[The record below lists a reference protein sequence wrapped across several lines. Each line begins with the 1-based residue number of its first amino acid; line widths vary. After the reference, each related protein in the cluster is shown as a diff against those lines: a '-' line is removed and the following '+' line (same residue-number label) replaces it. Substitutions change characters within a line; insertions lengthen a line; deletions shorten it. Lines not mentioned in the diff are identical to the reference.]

1 MAFTETDFWALI
13 ERVDRAAL
21 AQCNEDKAIE
31 LVVQALQERPE
42 ADIFAFEEQL
52 AKALHNLDGRKY
64 ADEAGD
70 SGNSDDGF
78 LYTRCYVVG
87 CGKARYDAVLADPT
101 LMPKTTDEWFEAL
114 LGVAQEAYESREGK
128 EWVLHSDSELRDRQQ
143 QPSVVIRGPMRSS
156 ELFGK
161 VILPTPLADCSIS

>member
-13 ERVDRAAL
+13 ERIDRAAL
-21 AQCNEDKAIE
+21 AECDEDKAIE

-42 ADIFAFEEQL
+42 ADIFAFEEHL
-52 AKALHNLDGRKY
+52 AKALYNLDGRKY

-87 CGKARYDAVLADPT
+87 CGKARYDAVLANPT
-101 LMPKTTDEWFEAL
+101 LMPKTTDEWFETL
-114 LGVAQEAYESREGK
+114 LGVAQEAYESRQGK
-128 EWVLHSDSELRDRQQ
+128 EWVYT
-143 QPSVVIRGPMRSS
+143 
-156 ELFGK
+156 
-161 VILPTPLADCSIS
+161 PTVSYETGSNKPQW